1 MADTGQV
8 AGLAPRGRC
17 LGNRISSSLLGC
29 ELDDPALFWARCL
42 EVMEIQ
48 QEEHMVE
55 RAMGV
60 NLKELEGKHSREML
74 RRPTGRTLEKGWQE
88 YKLHSVNKR

>member
-1 MADTGQV
+1 
-8 AGLAPRGRC
+8 
-17 LGNRISSSLLGC
+17 
-29 ELDDPALFWARCL
+29 
-42 EVMEIQ
+42 MEIQ

-88 YKLHSVNKR
+88 NKLHSVNKRWRGSRLASAKGSAPNATRALEWEGYREAREQEKGGAVADTS

>member
-1 MADTGQV
+1 MADTGEG
-8 AGLAPRGRC
+8 AGLAPRRWC

-48 QEEHMVE
+48 QESMQQHLNLRVVHQHQMDYKTELILLQGQVLEVNTLLVE
-55 RAMGV
+55 
-60 NLKELEGKHSREML
+60 LK
-74 RRPTGRTLEKGWQE
+74 
-88 YKLHSVNKR
+88 